1 MIDFQYENKGY
12 GTKAIQM
19 ILEEIKARF
28 GCREMYLSTEPE
40 NTVGKHVY
48 EKDGFKSENKLDDD
62 EELYKIV
69 LA

>member
-28 GCREMYLSTEPE
+28 GYREMYLSTEPE
-40 NTVGKHVY
+40 NTVGKHVD
-48 EKDGFKSENKLDDD
+48 EKDGFNSENKLVDD